1 MFIVG
6 AAIITTVIVVFFL
19 SKIKWPIFSQTHPEN
34 SDKIS
39 VKKMMLE
46 DSVYERKNFL
56 TLRER
61 LFFKKLSKQLKP
73 EYCLLSQVR
82 VADIIKPVSRYPF
95 GSKEYLALFRQIS
108 QWHVDFA
115 ILDKESFEIAMVIE
129 LDDKTYQ
136 QPKRKKRDEIL
147 NKAFQQSGVFIYRA
161 MSYDEIL
168 ASKRIKEFLN
178 EQ

>member
-1 MFIVG
+1 MLIIG
-6 AAIITTVIVVFFL
+6 AVIIITVIVVFFL
-19 SKIKWPIFSQTHPEN
+19 SKIKGSAFSQIHPEN

-39 VKKMMLE
+39 VKKMMSE
-46 DSVYERKNFL
+46 DSAYERKNFL

-61 LFFKKLSKQLKP
+61 LFFKKLSKQLKS

-82 VADIIKPVSRYPF
+82 VADIIKPVSKHPS

-115 ILDKESFEIAMVIE
+115 ILDKERFEIAVVIE
-129 LDDKTYQ
+129 LDDKTHQ

-168 ASKRIKEFLN
+168 SSKKIKEFLN
-178 EQ
+178 DQ

>member
-1 MFIVG
+1 MFIVI
-6 AAIITTVIVVFFL
+6 AAIITTVIIVFFL
-19 SKIKWPIFSQTHPEN
+19 SKLNESAFSQTHPEN

-39 VKKMMLE
+39 VKEMMSQ
-46 DSVYERKNFL
+46 DSAYERKSFL

-61 LFFKKLSKQLKP
+61 LFFKKLSKQLKS

-82 VADIIKPVSRYPF
+82 VADIIKPVSRYAS

-115 ILDKESFEIAMVIE
+115 ILNKESFEIAAVIE
-129 LDDKTYQ
+129 LDDKTHQ

-168 ASKRIKEFLN
+168 SSTRIKEFLN
-178 EQ
+178 DQ